1 MAKKRRTRTTK
12 VKPEPVEAS
21 QNRQVLM
28 IVGVTL
34 VAVIVVGLLAFL
46 SAQSDD
52 DETTTS
58 PTEGGTVVEEIE
70 TGITEDGYPYQG
82 SPDAPVK
89 FIEYSDYLCG
99 HCKDFALEKEPK
111 IVADYVATGQV
122 QYIFHYYALQQTLL
136 AEASHCAAD
145 QGHFW
150 AYHRVMFEN
159 QGRITSGEIETLEDL
174 EAMLVDFADQVGLD
188 VPAFR
193 ECWSSHKHEQTIIN
207 SIESAQAVG
216 VGGTPA
222 FFIHDEFVV
231 GNQPYDVFQQAI
243 EEALA
248 EGE

>member
-12 VKPEPVEAS
+12 VEPAPAEAS

-28 IVGVTL
+28 IAGITL
-34 VAVIVVGLLAFL
+34 AAIVIVALLAFL
-46 SAQSDD
+46 SARSDG
-52 DETTTS
+52 DETTLD
-58 PTEGGTVVEEIE
+58 PVEGIE
-70 TGITEDGYPYQG
+70 TGITEEGYPYQG

-150 AYHRVMFEN
+150 EYHRLLFEN
-159 QGRITSGEIETLEDL
+159 QDVITSGQIETLEDL
-174 EAMLVDFADQVGLD
+174 EAMLADFAEQVGLD

-193 ECWSSHKHEQTIIN
+193 ECWSSHKHEQTIMN
-207 SIESAQAVG
+207 SIQSAQAVG

-222 FFIHDEFVV
+222 FFIKDEFVV

-248 EGE
+248 GGG